1 MTIENKRSIGRI
13 MSLIMI
19 IAGCAVIIGWIF
31 DIGFLKSISPVW
43 ITMKLSTAF
52 TFVLS
57 GISLYFIIRAQEG
70 EFEKTLI
77 VLSITSLLI
86 ILIMGTLFF
95 STLIGIHTGV
105 EDLFIKD
112 AENAIKS
119 IVPGQPSIPTMLCFM
134 LVAVAGILTILNPGQ
149 LRSKLR
155 AIGMMICSIGTLAI
169 AGYIFNV
176 PFITMFRVPIR
187 QWRSMPLS
195 CS

>member
-1 MTIENKRSIGRI
+1 

-176 PFITMFRVPIR
+176 PLIYYYVPGANSAMAFHAAILF
-187 QWRSMPLS
+187 MILGAGFL
-195 CS
+195 CL